1 MSPPVS
7 GSPRSTASR
16 THHLVPGKDEAAP
29 PHRLRQP
36 HEWPFTPVW
45 SAPILLLQTF
55 GASAS
60 VVPESRTV
68 TTPARLTASLNQV
81 YTSRHTGRD
90 LARAGASTSSGGA
103 LARDP
108 TTPRSRVGPASRGRM
123 AAPAGDDADRLC
135 SHSVTTPVELGLTA
149 SVPGRHLNM
158 GETAVTR
165 DPVSKIKTTRWWR
178 SRRRAGTSWRED
190 HILIPPVSRV
200 FARSEEAHSCSR
212 D

>member
-1 MSPPVS
+1 MW
-7 GSPRSTASR
+7 STAEMHRPLEQITSALLAGHPR
-16 THHLVPGKDEAAP
+16 ALLEQAALALLELHRGSSDGFRILVRD
-29 PHRLRQP
+29 
-36 HEWPFTPVW
+36 FPVVEH
-45 SAPILLLQTF
+45 IL
-55 GASAS
+55 GW
-60 VVPESRTV
+60 
-68 TTPARLTASLNQV
+68 
-81 YTSRHTGRD
+81 
-90 LARAGASTSSGGA
+90 A

-108 TTPRSRVGPASRGRM
+108 TTPRSRVG
-123 AAPAGDDADRLC
+123 PAGDDADRLC

-149 SVPGRHLNM
+149 SVPGSHLLNM